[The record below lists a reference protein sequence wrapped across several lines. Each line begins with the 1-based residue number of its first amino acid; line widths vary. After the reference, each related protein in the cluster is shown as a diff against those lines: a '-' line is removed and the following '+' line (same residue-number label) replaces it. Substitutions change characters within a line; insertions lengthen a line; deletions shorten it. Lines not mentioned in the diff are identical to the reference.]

1 MMSKIGLTATALL
14 LVGIVGAL
22 FLRPEV
28 TGPDQPSGRVG
39 DRGAVGDPAERSGAL
54 VDQIVFT
61 QESDVGKVTGL
72 IESGT
77 HHLFGQGVSSTTV
90 FQRLRDSERAT
101 YALAY
106 GSSMELTV
114 NPAGP
119 HFANGE
125 LNPFHVPEIREALN
139 WLINRRYVAE
149 ELYGGLA
156 VPRYLPLNTVF
167 PDYARLA
174 DVARALELR
183 YQHDPERAERVIRM
197 EMERLGASF
206 ENDQWMYQ
214 NQPVQVSVLI
224 RTEDAR
230 KRVGDYVANLM
241 EDLGFRAERLY
252 RTAEEASRIW
262 IAGDPHSGR
271 WHLYTGGWIS
281 TVINRDLADNFSYYY
296 TPRGRPEPLWQVYS
310 PDPEFDEIA
319 DRLQRRDYTDWDER
333 QALMTRAL
341 ELAMADSVRIWV
353 VDQLNVFPHS
363 REVELAVDLA
373 GGISGSRLWP
383 YTIRF
388 RDRVGGTVV
397 FAVPSLLTEPW
408 NPVAGSNWIFDTMI
422 IRALADI
429 ELVPDPFT
437 GLYWPQRIDRA
448 EVTVQDG
455 VPVIRTHDWLTLDTL
470 PEIEVPE
477 DTWIDWDAG
486 AGRFVTVGERHPD
499 GITSRTRTRVYYEED
514 FLNRDWHDG
523 SPMSLAD
530 MVLPWILNFERAV
543 EDSPLY
549 DASHVPTFEVW
560 QRHFRGW
567 RIVSRDP
574 LVVEIYSDQIY
585 PDAETIVASRT
596 PSISPWH
603 TLALGVRAEAS
614 GDLAFSSNKAD
625 RMTVTWMNLVAGPSL
640 PILDRHRDAAL
651 ADDYLPFPATLGDFT
666 EPGEA
671 TRRFLALAQWR
682 DQRRHYWVGDG
693 PFYLHSVHPLE
704 RALVLRRF
712 EDFPDPSDKWLRF
725 TQPAIPELELDGP
738 MVVTS
743 GESAD
748 FTLRVSFQGE
758 PYPEDAIES
767 VQYLLFDG
775 TGSLARRGSLS
786 PTGDGAWPLRLE
798 PEELAALGS
807 GANSLEMAVISRLV
821 ALPSFASQVF
831 ATVPARETP
840 QPGEQP

>member
-1 MMSKIGLTATALL
+1 MMSKFGLVATGLL
-14 LVGIVGAL
+14 LAGIVGAL

-28 TGPDQPSGRVG
+28 TNPDQPSGRIG
-39 DRGAVGDPAERSGAL
+39 DRGVVGDPAERTGAL

-119 HFANGE
+119 YLATGE
-125 LNPFHVPEIREALN
+125 LNPFHVPEVREALN

-197 EMERLGASF
+197 EMERLGARL
-206 ENDQWMYQ
+206 ENGQWMYQ
-214 NQPVQVSVLI
+214 GQPVRVSVLI

-262 IAGDPHSGR
+262 IAGDPNAGR

-296 TPRGRPEPLWQVYS
+296 TPRGRPEPLWQVYT

-319 DRLQRRDYTDWDER
+319 DRLQRRDYVDWDER

-341 ELAMADSVRIWV
+341 ELAMEDSVRVWV

-363 REVELAVDLA
+363 RDIELAVDLA
-373 GGISGSRLWP
+373 GGVSGSRLWP

-408 NPVAGSNWIFDTMI
+408 NPIAGSNWIFDTMI
-422 IRALADI
+422 IRALSDI

-448 EVTVQDG
+448 EVTVQEG
-455 VPVIRTHDWLTLDTL
+455 VPVIRSHDWLTLDTL
-470 PEIEVPE
+470 PEIAVPD
-477 DTWIDWDAG
+477 DTWIDWDAT
-486 AGRFVTVGERHPD
+486 AGRFITVGERHPE
-499 GITSRTRTRVYYEED
+499 GVSARTRTRVYYEAD
-514 FLNRDWHDG
+514 FLNRYWHDG

-530 MVLPWILNFERAV
+530 LVLPWILTFERAV
-543 EDSPLY
+543 EDGPLF

-567 RIVSRDP
+567 RIVSEDP
-574 LVVEIYSDQIY
+574 LVVEIYSDQIF

-603 TLALGVRAEAS
+603 TLALGVRAEAA

-625 RMTVTWMNLVAGPSL
+625 RMAVTWMNLVAGPSL
-640 PILDRHRDAAL
+640 PILDRHRDAAI
-651 ADDYLPFPATLGDFT
+651 ADDYLPFSSTLGAFT
-666 EPGEA
+666 EPGET
-671 TRRFLALAQWR
+671 TRRFVALADWR
-682 DQRRHYWVGDG
+682 EQRGHYWVGDG

-704 RALVLRRF
+704 RAIVLRRF
-712 EDFPDPSDKWLRF
+712 EDFPDPSDRWLRF

-738 MVVTS
+738 MVVTA
-743 GESAD
+743 GESAE
-748 FTLRVSFQGE
+748 FTLQVSFQGE
-758 PYPEDAIES
+758 AYPEEDIET

-775 TGSLARRGSLS
+775 AGRLARRGSLAS
-786 PTGDGAWPLRLE
+786 AGGGIWRLDLE
-798 PEELAALGS
+798 PDELATLGT
-807 GANSLEMAVISRLV
+807 GANSLEIAVISRLV

-831 ATVPARETP
+831 ATVPARATARAGG
-840 QPGEQP
+840 QP

>member
-1 MMSKIGLTATALL
+1 MMSKIGLTAIALL

-28 TGPDQPSGRVG
+28 TSPDQPSGRVG
-39 DRGAVGDPAERSGAL
+39 DRGVVGDPAERTGAL

-125 LNPFHVPEIREALN
+125 LNPFHVSEIREALN
-139 WLINRRYVAE
+139 RLINRRYVAE

-183 YQHDPERAERVIRM
+183 YQHDPEAAERVIRR
-197 EMERLGASF
+197 EMERLGASH
-206 ENDQWMYQ
+206 ENGQWMYQ
-214 NQPVQVSVLI
+214 GQPVRVSVLI

-241 EDLGFRAERLY
+241 EDFGFRVERLY

-296 TPRGRPEPLWQVYS
+296 TPRGRPEPLWQVYT

-319 DRLQRRDYTDWDER
+319 DRLQRRDYSDWDER

-341 ELAMADSVRIWV
+341 ELAMADSVRIWI

-363 REVELAVDLA
+363 RDVELAVDLA

-388 RDRVGGTVV
+388 RDRVGGSVV

-422 IRALADI
+422 IRALADV

-448 EVTVQDG
+448 EVTVQEG

-477 DTWIDWDAG
+477 DTWIDWDTTS
-486 AGRFVTVGERHPD
+486 GRFVTVGERHPE
-499 GITSRTRTRVYYEED
+499 GITARTRTRVHYEPD
-514 FLNRDWHDG
+514 FLDRDWHDG

-530 MVLPWILNFERAV
+530 MVLPWILTFERAH
-543 EDSPLY
+543 EDSPLH
-549 DASHVPTFEVW
+549 DPSHVPTFEVF

-585 PDAETIVASRT
+585 PDAETIVSART

-603 TLALGVRAEAS
+603 TLAVGLRAETA

-625 RMTVTWMNLVAGPSL
+625 RMAVTWMNLVAGPSL
-640 PILDRHRDAAL
+640 PILDRHRNAAL
-651 ADDYLPFPATLGDFT
+651 ADDFLPFPATLADFT

-671 TRRFLALAQWR
+671 TRRFLALGEWR
-682 DQRRHYWVGDG
+682 DQRGHYWVGDG

-704 RALVLRRF
+704 RAIVLRRF

-758 PYPEDAIES
+758 PYPEDGIES

-775 TGSLARRGSLS
+775 TGSLARRGTLS
-786 PTGDGAWPLRLE
+786 PAGDGAWPLRLE

-807 GANSLEMAVISRLV
+807 GANSLELAVISRLV

-831 ATVPARETP
+831 ATVPARETA
-840 QPGEQP
+840 QPGGQP